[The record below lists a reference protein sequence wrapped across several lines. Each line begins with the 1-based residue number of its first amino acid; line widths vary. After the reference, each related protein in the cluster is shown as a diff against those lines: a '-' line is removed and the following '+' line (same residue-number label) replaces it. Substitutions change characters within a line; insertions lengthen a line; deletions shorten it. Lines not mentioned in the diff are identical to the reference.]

1 MPILLLI
8 LAAAWCAY
16 LAFWWR
22 DSRRAALAAAPDSL
36 DRIESFKAGMN
47 TLANSALAGS
57 VRSSGQSRAPI
68 VVSPVALPIPRSPL
82 AAAQRRHQVTLV
94 LCAAAVVTLLLAMFL
109 GWMAVLA
116 HLAVDAALAVYS
128 YGCVRRRNLA
138 AEREI
143 KVRMLYPESHYP
155 EGVVPLHPAGLPS
168 DQPVLVAAG
177 SARMQTG

>member
-22 DSRRAALAAAPDSL
+22 DTRRAALAAAPDSL

-47 TLANSALAGS
+47 TLANSTLAS
-57 VRSSGQSRAPI
+57 PI
-68 VVSPVALPIPRSPL
+68 GVPGRPSPVAVSPVAMPMPRSPQ

-116 HLAVDAALAVYS
+116 HLAVDIALLAYS

-155 EGVVPLHPAGLPS
+155 EGVVPLHPAGLP
-168 DQPVLVAAG
+168 AG
-177 SARMQTG
+177 RMQTG